1 MRIMAVGLCLCATA
15 FISGCTPVVS
25 VYPLYTKTEI
35 ETPHL
40 DQRLEGEWIM
50 AKMDDTDENAAS
62 PRAPC
67 HVSIAKSMSVNFPY
81 TVAFRCPNSPGGPG
95 EDYSKYDFQLVSIQ
109 NSLFF
114 DAQFVESEQ
123 KGKHG
128 FLSDIA
134 DKGVAPAHLL
144 GQVWVQQDLV
154 RFSPIASDWAEE
166 NWPAGFLVRS
176 EVAKYSRVDILT
188 NPTSDL
194 RDLLNRNSSSETAFG
209 IPLYLCRAGVDCN
222 LRAMEDQLTRTPNNP
237 EVLAGSVKFYAKRG
251 DFARAIALQ
260 RHKIELSSDPG
271 TDQYELARLLLL
283 TRDFEGA
290 RGALAAAKEPVEKPS
305 IGELVVRSH
314 FLQGDYAKTVQAA
327 KSYKAPPNIV
337 SVDPMVLCYFAMYR
351 LGRAK
356 EAESYVREQAATFVG
371 PAQEHLLLLSLLG
384 RVTDSSP
391 AEDQVRNS
399 YYYALN
405 ELRKGNVDHGRS
417 HLQDLTRMQSKDS
430 LIGLAAQ
437 IELERLAST
446 VPQK

>member
-1 MRIMAVGLCLCATA
+1 MKITLSIFCLCLTIFLC
-15 FISGCTPVVS
+15 GCTPVVS
-25 VYPLYTKTEI
+25 IHPLFTQAEI
-35 ETPHL
+35 DKPL
-40 DQRLEGEWIM
+40 SDPRIEGQWI
-50 AKMDDTDENAAS
+50 
-62 PRAPC
+62 
-67 HVSIAKSMSVNFPY
+67 IAKIENPHDDPNGSQKPCRISIGKPGTNNFAY
-81 TVAFRCPNSPGGPG
+81 SAEFHCPGSESDAG
-95 EDYSKYDFQLVSIQ
+95 EGLSKYNFQVVSL
-109 NSLFF
+109 NNALFF
-114 DAQFVESEQ
+114 DAQFVEHAEGGKSISMSEVV
-123 KGKHG
+123 
-128 FLSDIA
+128 

-144 GQVWVQQDLV
+144 GQVWIQQDFV
-154 RFSPIASDWAEE
+154 RFAPIQADWVDEK
-166 NWPAGFLVRS
+166 WPAGYRVNAKVGEYNDVR
-176 EVAKYSRVDILT
+176 ILT
-188 NPTSDL
+188 NPTPDL
-194 RDLLNRNSSSETAFG
+194 RDLLSRNADSLPAFG
-209 IPLYLCRAGVDCN
+209 FGLYLCRPADDCDK
-222 LRAMEDQLTRTPNNP
+222 RSVEDQLVRTPD
-237 EVLAGSVKFYAKRG
+237 EWDVLDSAVNFYAKRG
-251 DFARAIALQ
+251 EFARAIALQ

-371 PAQEHLLLLSLLG
+371 PAQEHLLLLRLMG
-384 RVTDSSP
+384 RVTDSPPS
-391 AEDQVRNS
+391 EDQDRNA

-405 ELRKGNVDHGRS
+405 ELMQGKVDSGRS
-417 HLQDLTRMQSKDS
+417 YLQDLTRTQSKDS

-446 VPQK
+446 LPQK